1 VAHFAKLDENN
12 KVIRVHV
19 LNNAVITDEDG
30 NEQEQLGVEFLSNL
44 HGGGWWKQT
53 SYNQNFRKN
62 YAGRG
67 YAYDKDRDAF
77 IPPKPFDSWTLN
89 EDTCRY
95 DPPVEYPDDGK
106 YYEWNEDTTS
116 WDEEDMGAE

>member
-1 VAHFAKLDENN
+1 MAHFAKLDENN

-62 YAGRG
+62 YASVNFI
-67 YAYDKDRDAF
+67 YDQNRDAF
-77 IPPKPFDSWTLN
+77 IPPHIYPSWTLN
-89 EDTCRY
+89 EDTCQY

-106 YYEWNEDTTS
+106 YYQWNEDTTS
-116 WDEEDMGAE
+116 WDEEDTGAQ